1 MLRAGWLQ
9 AAARRAARLVSAG
22 SEKCPADWDLLGFSP
37 CLAHPLDAPPS
48 LGSPCRILPTVDRPT
63 PLPYTLHQWH
73 APDLAQRPPLAAVVV
88 SLYNYAD
95 RILVA
100 LRSVHAQTQH
110 RLELIV
116 VDDASTDDG
125 TAVVQRWIDDC
136 LKAGGHPFVRV
147 LLLRHCQNTGLAAAR
162 NTGFAHSQAPWS
174 FVLDADNALFPDAV
188 AGCLALADVGDPQLA
203 VIHPWLWRRSR
214 RPDEQRSLVRPQAG
228 NWNDFNSKIMSMPWL
243 CEPQRLGGGG
253 GYTHIEGGWED
264 YDLQAWEGYHGLQCP
279 RILAVYRSHS
289 ESMSHCATNRSWYA
303 LSRTPQQ
310 RHHWLKLRLR
320 RWRLVDEPSAWV
332 LRFVRGCLST
342 VREAPIGRSTVRLL
356 HQRRRSILY

>member
-1 MLRAGWLQ
+1 MAC
-9 AAARRAARLVSAG
+9 S
-22 SEKCPADWDLLGFSP
+22 
-37 CLAHPLDAPPS
+37 
-48 LGSPCRILPTVDRPT
+48 
-63 PLPYTLHQWH
+63 
-73 APDLAQRPPLAAVVV
+73 DLAQRPPLAAVVV

-95 RILVA
+95 RILDA

-203 VIHPWLWRRSR
+203 VIHPLLAVEAESG
-214 RPDEQRSLVRPQAG
+214 RPDEQRSLVRPQSWQLERFQFENNVDAMALVSRSA
-228 NWNDFNSKIMSMPWL
+228 W
-243 CEPQRLGGGG
+243 EAVG

-264 YDLQAWEGYHGLQCP
+264 YDFWCKLAGEGYHGLQCP

-303 LSRTPQQ
+303 LSRTLQQ
-310 RHHWLKLRLR
+310 RHHWLKLPL
-320 RWRLVDEPSAWV
+320 AQM
-332 LRFVRGCLST
+332 
-342 VREAPIGRSTVRLL
+342 EAG
-356 HQRRRSILY
+356 